1 MVVGGSGRAVFSEER
16 PRVRFTSVRPL
27 SLALVLYRRQVEALA
42 GTRPEGCQ
50 PVLVQVQDRPGR
62 LDGGS
67 GVKLLFDGTV
77 VEFAISRIA
86 PAATKKAR
94 TMPEIQSA
102 ISLPVFDRDFVE
114 VVEVF
119 EQILCW
125 GGGHLGLNRGDT
137 QCDEG
142 DALAALGP
150 R

>member
-1 MVVGGSGRAVFSEER
+1 M
-16 PRVRFTSVRPL
+16 
-27 SLALVLYRRQVEALA
+27 
-42 GTRPEGCQ
+42 
-50 PVLVQVQDRPGR
+50 QVQDRPRR

-67 GVKLLFDGTV
+67 GVRLLFDGTV
-77 VEFAISRIA
+77 GRFTISRIA
-86 PAATKKAR
+86 LAATKKAR
-94 TMPEIQSA
+94 TMPEIHSA

-125 GGGHLGLNRGDT
+125 GGAPLGLNRGDT

-142 DALAALGP
+142 DALTALGP

>member
-1 MVVGGSGRAVFSEER
+1 MVVVGIGQGGVLGGETEGQVHIRQA
-16 PRVRFTSVRPL
+16 SV
-27 SLALVLYRRQVEALA
+27 ALVLYRRQVETLA

-50 PVLVQVQDRPGR
+50 PVLVQVQDRPRR

-67 GVKLLFDGTV
+67 GVRLLFDGTV
-77 VEFAISRIA
+77 VRFAKSRIA

-94 TMPEIQSA
+94 AVLEMQSA
-102 ISLPVFDRDFVE
+102 ISLTVFDRDFVE

-137 QCDEG
+137 QGDER
-142 DALAALGP
+142 DALAARGP